1 LRAIVVLTLLTFFF
15 ISACNS
21 GLSKHRKYSWE
32 YPPKDKKNIRQLKT
46 HIKKYKRKTKL
57 RNKRPKT
64 FERKTK
70 YYKRKSATHTKQI
83 QKLPSPANFDQALLP
98 SIISPDNGKLMVL
111 VDSSSIPS
119 RSFKSRQSNSTPHF
133 NNTNDPKKIITFY
146 IDRTEVTLTEYN
158 KTHPTH
164 DQTYITEGVCFHCPA
179 MSVDWIEADKHCRSV
194 GKRLPTETEWELAA
208 GTSLNKSIYLSL
220 NNKRPLA
227 NLVGQNDGFLSVAPV
242 GSFPLGAGPYGTLDM
257 IGNVWEWV
265 DSRNFSP
272 QKKLGPK
279 KNRNYKVIKGGGWT
293 SSLNFATGS
302 HRNVVAGNLKNPTF
316 GFRCAKSIN

>member
-15 ISACNS
+15 ISACNT

-32 YPPKDKKNIRQLKT
+32 YPPKDKKNIKQLKT
-46 HIKKYKRKTKL
+46 HIKKYKKKIKVRNKRSKVLKRKTKS
-57 RNKRPKT
+57 
-64 FERKTK
+64 F
-70 YYKRKSATHTKQI
+70 KRKSAPHKKPI
-83 QKLPSPANFDQALLP
+83 QKLSSASNFKQVLLP
-98 SIISPDNGKLMVL
+98 SIISPNDGKLMVL
-111 VDSSSIPS
+111 VDPPSILS
-119 RSFKSRQSNSTPHF
+119 GSLKTTQSDSIFHLNPIS
-133 NNTNDPKKIITFY
+133 DPKKIIPFY

-164 DQTYITEGVCFHCPA
+164 DQIYITGEICLLCPA
-179 MSVDWIEADKHCRSV
+179 MSVDWIHADKHCRAV
-194 GKRLPTETEWELAA
+194 GKRLPSETEWELAA
-208 GTSLNKSIYLSL
+208 GTSLKKFTYLS
-220 NNKRPLA
+220 NNNQRPLA
-227 NLVGQNDGFLSVAPV
+227 NLVGQSDGFLSVAPV

-265 DSRNFSP
+265 DSRNISP

-293 SSLNFATGS
+293 SSLNLKKGS
-302 HRNVVAGNLKNPTF
+302 HRSVVSGNLKNPTF